1 MECGQEVRMDKNERK
16 DRTRGQ
22 VRLLQE
28 FYKTLQ
34 TWEVSSV
41 GAWLGAGIL
50 LSVGTALFWIP
61 SQEYG
66 GDSPDQMMY
75 VLMTYLLW
83 IGLVLYMNPYTTITE
98 ERKRKSIM
106 SKLQYLPVS
115 RRSILLFQLKKLF
128 RMVLLLGTVQL
139 VGQCAV
145 TAIAYRRLELRNLLF
160 PILLGMLVPGVMSG
174 LIVVTSVMC
183 AKTSKS

>member
-1 MECGQEVRMDKNERK
+1 
-16 DRTRGQ
+16 
-22 VRLLQE
+22 
-28 FYKTLQ
+28 
-34 TWEVSSV
+34 
-41 GAWLGAGIL
+41 
-50 LSVGTALFWIP
+50 
-61 SQEYG
+61 
-66 GDSPDQMMY
+66 
-75 VLMTYLLW
+75 
-83 IGLVLYMNPYTTITE
+83 
-98 ERKRKSIM
+98 M

-128 RMVLLLGTVQL
+128 RMVLILGTVQL